1 MAVLEKRMVKPGM
14 SLERSSVHFFK
25 KKKMQSNSDLRAA
38 PFGETFDVWGHEAI
52 EDTV

>member
-25 KKKMQSNSDLRAA
+25 KKMQSNSDLRAA
-38 PFGETFDVWGHEAI
+38 PFVETFDVWGHEAI